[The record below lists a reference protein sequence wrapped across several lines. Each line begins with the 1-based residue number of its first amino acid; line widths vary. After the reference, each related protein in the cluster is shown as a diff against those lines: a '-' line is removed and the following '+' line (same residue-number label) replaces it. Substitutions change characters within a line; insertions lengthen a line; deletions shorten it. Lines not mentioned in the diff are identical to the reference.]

1 MMRKIFLTV
10 LVGISSLSIHASDT
24 LKEWEDNQVTGIN
37 REDGRA
43 TFWYYPTRE
52 AALTGGYYHC
62 PANISLNGKWKFS
75 FATCPDERK
84 TDFYQPAFDVSGWD
98 EIQVPGSWPLQGY
111 DKAIYLNHPYEFA
124 VKNPYPP
131 RVRHDWNP
139 VGSFRRTFT
148 VPHEWKDKR
157 VVLHFGAVKSAFYVW
172 VNGRKVGYS
181 QDSKMQAEFDITS
194 CLQPGEN
201 VLAVEVYR
209 FSIGS
214 YLECQDFWRLAGI
227 KRDVWLYATSK
238 TYVKDFRVNASL
250 ENGYKDGRLD
260 VEVEMATVTAS
271 SAQQLNVQLVDEKGS
286 VVYSG
291 NETVKVA
298 KGKGTVARFT
308 VALPGVKPWTAETPD
323 LYTLLIS
330 SGKNGE

>member
-1 MMRKIFLTV
+1 
-10 LVGISSLSIHASDT
+10 
-24 LKEWEDNQVTGIN
+24 
-37 REDGRA
+37 
-43 TFWYYPTRE
+43 
-52 AALTGGYYHC
+52 
-62 PANISLNGKWKFS
+62 
-75 FATCPDERK
+75 
-84 TDFYQPAFDVSGWD
+84 
-98 EIQVPGSWPLQGY
+98 
-111 DKAIYLNHPYEFA
+111 
-124 VKNPYPP
+124 
-131 RVRHDWNP
+131 
-139 VGSFRRTFT
+139 
-148 VPHEWKDKR
+148 
-157 VVLHFGAVKSAFYVW
+157 
-172 VNGRKVGYS
+172 
-181 QDSKMQAEFDITS
+181 MQAEFDITS

-286 VVYSG
+286 VIYSG

-308 VALPGVKPWTAETPD
+308 VDLPGVKPWTAETPD